1 MDFDLSEEQTML
13 KDSVER
19 LLKDQY
25 DFEARGKY
33 RAGESGFSEK
43 MWNQYAEL
51 GLLALPFAEE
61 DGGIGGGAT
70 ETMIV
75 MEAIG
80 RGLVTEPYLPTVVLG
95 AGLVAEAGNDAQK
108 EAILG
113 AVAEGSCMLAFGYA
127 EPTSRFNLADVTTK
141 AEKKGDGYVLNGH
154 KSVVYGAAAADKII
168 VSARTSGD
176 VRDRDGIS
184 LFIIDNNTAGL
195 TRRDYPTADGLRAS
209 EVVLENVEVG
219 ADALLGAEGA
229 ALPVIEK
236 VVDQGIAALCAEA
249 VGCME
254 MLKDE
259 TNEYLKTRKQFGVP
273 IGKFQVLQH
282 RMVDCFIELEQ
293 SRSMTYMVTL
303 KLDEEEKER
312 RKAASTAKAQIGK
325 GGVFIGAQSVQMHG
339 GMGMTDELKISHYYK
354 RLMQIDT
361 MFGNRDWHLKQF
373 AALTQ

>member
-1 MDFDLSEEQTML
+1 MDFNLSEEQQLL
-13 KDSVER
+13 KDSVDR
-19 LLKDQY
+19 FVLDDY
-25 DFEARGKY
+25 DFEKRRKT
-33 RAGESGFSEK
+33 SNSDDGFSRDNWK
-43 MWNQYAEL
+43 TFAEL
-51 GLLALPFAEE
+51 GWLAVGLPEE
-61 DGGIGGGAT
+61 YGGFGGPV

-80 RGLVTEPYLPTVVLG
+80 RGLVTEPYLPTVILG
-95 AGLVAEAGNDAQK
+95 AGLVAEAGTDAQK

-127 EPTSRFNLADVTTK
+127 EPTSRFNLADVSTT

-154 KSVVYGAAAADKII
+154 KSVVYGAAAADRII
-168 VSARTSGD
+168 VSARTSGG
-176 VRDRDGIS
+176 VRDNDGIS
-184 LFIIDNNTAGL
+184 LFIVDNNCKGL

-209 EVVLENVEVG
+209 EVEMDNVEVG
-219 ADALLGAEGA
+219 ADALLGTEGA

-303 KLDEEEKER
+303 KLDEDEKER
-312 RKAASTAKAQIGK
+312 RKAASSAKAQIGK

>member
-1 MDFDLSEEQTML
+1 MDFNLSDEQQQL
-13 KDSVER
+13 KDSVDR
-19 LLKDQY
+19 FILDDY
-25 DFEARGKY
+25 DFEKRRKIANSD
-33 RAGESGFSEK
+33 EGFSRDNWK
-43 MWNQYAEL
+43 TFAEL
-51 GLLALPFAEE
+51 GWLAVGIPEE
-61 DGGIGGGAT
+61 YGGIGGPI

-80 RGLVTEPYLPTVVLG
+80 KGLVTEPYLPTVVLG
-95 AGLVAEAGNDAQK
+95 GGLVAEAGTEAQK
-108 EAILG
+108 QAILP
-113 AVAEGSCMLAFGYA
+113 AIAEGKLMMAFAYA

-141 AEKKGDGYVLNGH
+141 AEKKGAGWVLSGH
-154 KSVVYGAAAADKII
+154 KSVVYGAPSADRII
-168 VSARTSGD
+168 VSARTSGA
-176 VRDRDGIS
+176 VRDADGIS
-184 LFIIDNNTAGL
+184 LFIVDRDAKGVS
-195 TRRDYPTADGLRAS
+195 RRDYPTADGLRAS
-209 EVVLENVEVG
+209 EVMLEGVEVG
-219 ADALLGAEGA
+219 ADALLGTEGQ
-229 ALPVIEK
+229 ALPVIET
-236 VVDQGIAALCAEA
+236 VVDRAIAALCAEA

-254 MLKDE
+254 VLKDE

-293 SRSMTYMVTL
+293 SRSMAYMVTL
-303 KLDEEEKER
+303 KLDEDTTER
-312 RKAASTAKAQIGK
+312 RKAASSAKAQIGK